1 MASIRVTGARIMSHF
16 RMVAGLSSRSDM
28 DLVAEVKVL
37 VFSLP
42 VLITEGVGSIK
53 TFDCLGAVLEMLV
66 TCFFADRGLPA
77 GAAALAR
84 KAAAA
89 DRPLE
94 PDPLV
99 CVRGFDCVLCAGPG
113 PKSPLLTAAGAEAA
127 FLRRTGLVAFAGAT
141 TA

>member
-1 MASIRVTGARIMSHF
+1 MASIRVTSARILSHF

-37 VFSLP
+37 LFSLP
-42 VLITEGVGSIK
+42 VLITEGLGSIK
-53 TFDCLGAVLEMLV
+53 TFDFLGAVA

-77 GAAALAR
+77 DAAALAR
-84 KAAAA
+84 KAAAP

-99 CVRGFDCVLCAGPG
+99 RVRGFDCVLCAGPG
-113 PKSPLLTAAGAEAA
+113 PKSRTAAGALAA